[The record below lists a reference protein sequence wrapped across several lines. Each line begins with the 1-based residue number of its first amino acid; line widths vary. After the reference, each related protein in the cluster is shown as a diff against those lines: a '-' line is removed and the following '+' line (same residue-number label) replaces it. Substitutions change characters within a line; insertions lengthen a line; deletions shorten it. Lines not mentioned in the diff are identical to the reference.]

1 MKSGGQRNDQ
11 RHLPRSLAYQSTKYS
26 LWSLQKE
33 NGDGAQRL
41 EGDQIK
47 KKQSSKTQKAKSQAG
62 EQRAVQKH
70 QTQVTKLELK
80 CKEETQREGALL
92 SPPTSRESRALTLP
106 LKQLNLM
113 SLKKSKKKTQT
124 RSKLNEDLQ

>member
-1 MKSGGQRNDQ
+1 MKSGGQRKDQ
-11 RHLPRSLAYQSTKYS
+11 RQLPRSLAYQSTKYS

-33 NGDGAQRL
+33 NSDGAQRL
-41 EGDQIK
+41 EGDQNK
-47 KKQSSKTQKAKSQAG
+47 KKQSAKTQKAKSQAV
-62 EQRAVQKH
+62 EQRVVQKC
-70 QTQVTKLELK
+70 QTQVTKLELN
-80 CKEETQREGALL
+80 CKEEVERGNLL

-113 SLKKSKKKTQT
+113 ALKKSKKKTQT